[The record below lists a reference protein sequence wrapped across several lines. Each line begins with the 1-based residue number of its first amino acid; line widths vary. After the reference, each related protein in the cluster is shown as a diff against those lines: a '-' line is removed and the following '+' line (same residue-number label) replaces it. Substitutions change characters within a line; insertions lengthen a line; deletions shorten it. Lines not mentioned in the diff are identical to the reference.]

1 MNLFLLTFLFISQI
15 FFIYLFNYLAIKI
28 NLLDF
33 PDKRKTHKGNIPLI
47 GGISIYVPVLL
58 CLFFLQVPIEILI
71 IYLTSSILL
80 VIGLFDDKYNLGVLT
95 RFFFQIIA
103 TLILIGFGIFI
114 NNLGNLFDLSSTYFS
129 SLGIVFTF
137 LCVVGLTNS
146 INFVDG
152 LDGLAGGLIINSF
165 ISIYFFSIFDDN
177 FSNTNVAIVICLIF
191 ATSIF
196 LFSNFGIILPKIFLG
211 DSGSTVMG
219 FLVAFLLIYYT
230 QINKNFHPV
239 LAIWAA
245 SIPTF
250 DFFSVF
256 IRRILKRINPFRPDK
271 RHLHY
276 MLIGLGYKSSS
287 ISIFII
293 IISMLLSAI
302 GFLCYKYVGSFE
314 SLILYFIFLFIYIF
328 LTIKLGRL
336 SKKTL

>member
-1 MNLFLLTFLFISQI
+1 MSPFLLLFLFISQI
-15 FFIYLFNYLAIKI
+15 LCIYIFNYFAVKI

-33 PDKRKTHKGNIPLI
+33 PDKRKTHTGNIPLI

-58 CLFFLQVPIEILI
+58 SLIFIEAPIEILI
-71 IYLTSSILL
+71 IYFTSSILL
-80 VIGLFDDKYNLGVLT
+80 IIGVFDDKYDLGVLT
-95 RFFFQIIA
+95 RFFFQIVA

-114 NNLGNLFDLSSTYFS
+114 NNLGNLFNFSSTYFS
-129 SLGIVFTF
+129 SLGLVFTF

-152 LDGLAGGLIINSF
+152 LDGLAGGLIVNAF

-177 FSNTNVAIVICLIF
+177 YINSNLLIIICLIF
-191 ATSIF
+191 TTIIF
-196 LFSNFGIILPKIFLG
+196 LCANFGFIFPKIFLG

-219 FLVAFLLIYYT
+219 FLVAFFLIYYT

-239 LAIWAA
+239 LAIWAT

-256 IRRILKRINPFRPDK
+256 IRRILKKINPFRPDK

-287 ISIFII
+287 ISVFII
-293 IISMLLSAI
+293 IISMILSSI
-302 GFLCYKYVGSFE
+302 GFLCYKYIGPIE
-314 SLILYFIFLFIYIF
+314 SLILYFIILFIYIY
-328 LTIKLGRL
+328 LTIQLGRMNM
-336 SKKTL
+336 KNN